1 MSINSGENTP
11 RIALALCAVATEVC
25 TFPIASAPSVVGPKE
40 STPLIARV
48 PGAVAQVGR
57 THYIA
62 AARTVV
68 DMGDPLKKP
77 QKKSGAFVFLKPL
90 LHRPLW
96 QARREIC

>member
-68 DMGDPLKKP
+68 DMGDWSLSRRPRFGLR
-77 QKKSGAFVFLKPL
+77 SGETLG
-90 LHRPLW
+90 
-96 QARREIC
+96 